1 MSKREYLL
9 TERSKRVPTHP
20 GLILK
25 EDVLP
30 DLEMSITAMAK
41 ELGISRQTLHRIL
54 KGTHPITPGMALRLG
69 RFCDNDPMMWLKLQQ
84 AYDLKIAEIELEDD
98 LKKIPVHHGTLVH

>member
-1 MSKREYLL
+1 MSKREYLV
-9 TERSKRVPTHP
+9 TEHRKRIPTHP

-30 DLEMSITAMAK
+30 DLGISITEMAK
-41 ELGISRQTLHRIL
+41 GLGISRQTLHRIL
-54 KGTHPITPGMALRLG
+54 KGTHPVTPGMALRLG
-69 RFCDNDPMMWLKLQQ
+69 RFCDNNPMMWLKLQQ

-98 LKKIPVHHGTLVH
+98 LKKIPVHHGIFLH

>member
-1 MSKREYLL
+1 MSKREYLV
-9 TERSKRVPTHP
+9 TERRKRVPTHP

-30 DLEMSITAMAK
+30 DLKMSITATAK

-54 KGTHPITPGMALRLG
+54 KGAHPITPGMALRLG
-69 RFCDNDPMMWLKLQQ
+69 RFCDTDPMLWLKLQQ
-84 AYDLKIAEIELEDD
+84 AYDLKLAEIELEDD
-98 LKKIPVHHGTLVH
+98 LKKIPIHHGAIIH